1 MGKVNQQALGQ
12 ALWGKWAALQPR
24 LMRAHSVAIQ
34 RGYPVSYVAS
44 VFVSIVLTLTIG
56 GNGYLAW
63 HISALAFHLAVNTA
77 VLVRWRDGKTRDW
90 WVDDSA
96 GTLRATVIEAA
107 AVSLG
112 WFVLLSTLGLGADD
126 QQLIVTTATIT
137 GVVAIGAL
145 RYAPLPPASL
155 AWLGIAVLICALY
168 ATFANIPVGVFV
180 FLAVFVALLAR
191 TVIGQAELVSEQFA
205 QGEALARAASDRELL
220 HAARQQEELQQAAS
234 AAEVRHRAQVEHER
248 DRRAEIAR
256 IADRFEH
263 QFVTAI
269 SELAAAAEQTRTSAA
284 SLTGTTIAT
293 RDEIRGVAGR
303 AVRADSGAATLFEES
318 ANLSRTLTNVEA
330 SIAAQSE
337 TTAHLYTLSQSA
349 DARFATLAQH
359 SASVGSIADMI
370 AEVAARTNL
379 LALNASIEAA
389 RAGDAGR
396 GFAIV
401 AQEVKSLASQT
412 AHATGDIRAQ
422 LERMTGAVH
431 ATTSIV
437 GEMRDSFDRIGEVGG
452 AVGQAIANQGDVI
465 RSIQSYAGT
474 AAALTADL
482 QAGAA
487 SAEAATDA
495 AARTTAEM
503 DAATDTLVD
512 QARRLLGEMQEF
524 LGTLRAA

>member
-1 MGKVNQQALGQ
+1 MGELSGNALKG
-12 ALWGKWAALQPR
+12 AIWDKWVGLPPT
-24 LMRAHSVAIQ
+24 LMRAHSIAIQ

-44 VFVSIVLTLTIG
+44 VFVSITLTVMIHAHG
-56 GNGYLAW
+56 FMAW
-63 HISALAFHLAVNTA
+63 HVAALALHLAINTA
-77 VLVRWRDGKTRDW
+77 VLVRWRDGKRRDW
-90 WVDDSA
+90 RVDDPA
-96 GTLRATVIEAA
+96 ATLRATVIEAA
-107 AVSLG
+107 SVSLG
-112 WFVLLSTLGLGADD
+112 WFLFLATIGLGATS
-126 QQLIVTTATIT
+126 QELIVTTTALA

-155 AWLGIAVLICALY
+155 AWLGIAVVICALY
-168 ATFANIPVGVFV
+168 AVFANIPAGVFV
-180 FLAVFVALLAR
+180 FLAVFVALLGR
-191 TVIGQAELVSEQFA
+191 TVVGQATLVNEQFA
-205 QGEALARAASDRELL
+205 QAEALARAAGERDLL
-220 HAARQQEELQQAAS
+220 LATAQREELQQVAA
-234 AAEVRHRAQVEHER
+234 AAETRHRAQIDAER
-248 DRRAEIAR
+248 DRRVEIAR
-256 IADRFEH
+256 IADRFES
-263 QFVTAI
+263 QFIAAI
-269 SELAAAAEQTRTSAA
+269 SELAAAAEQTRVSAEG
-284 SLTGTTIAT
+284 LVGTTIAT

-318 ANLSRTLTNVEA
+318 ANLSRTLATVEA

-337 TTAHLYTLSQSA
+337 TTAHLHTLSRSA
-349 DARFATLAQH
+349 DARFGTLSEH

-370 AEVAARTNL
+370 AEIAARTNL

-401 AQEVKSLASQT
+401 AQEVKSLAAQT
-412 AHATGDIRAQ
+412 ATATGDIRAQ

-437 GEMRDSFDRIGEVGG
+437 GEMRASFDRIGEVGD
-452 AVGQAIANQGDVI
+452 AVSQAIANQGDVI

-482 QAGAA
+482 QTGAA

-503 DAATDTLVD
+503 DAATDELVG
-512 QARRLLGEMQEF
+512 QARRLLGEMRSF
-524 LGTLRAA
+524 LGSLRAA

>member
-1 MGKVNQQALGQ
+1 MGKVSQQALTG
-12 ALWGKWAALQPR
+12 ALWGKWAGLQPR

-34 RGYPVSYVAS
+34 RGYPVSFAAS
-44 VFVSIVLTLTIG
+44 VFVSIVLTLMIHS
-56 GNGYLAW
+56 NGYFAW
-63 HISALAFHLAVNTA
+63 HVAALALHLAIGTA
-77 VLVRWRDGKTRDW
+77 ALVRWRDGKKCDW
-90 WVDDSA
+90 WVEDSA
-96 GTLRATVIEAA
+96 RTLRGTVIEAA
-107 AVSLG
+107 AVSFG
-112 WFVLLSTLGLGADD
+112 WFLLLATLGLGATD
-126 QQLIVTTATIT
+126 QELIVTTTAIA

-145 RYAPLPPASL
+145 RYAPLPPASM
-155 AWLGIAVLICALY
+155 AWLGIAVVICALY
-168 ATFANIPVGVFV
+168 AIFANIPAGVFV

-191 TVIGQAELVSEQFA
+191 TVLGQADLVTEQFA
-205 QGEALARAASDRELL
+205 KGEALARAASERELL
-220 HAARQQEELQQAAS
+220 QVTRQQEELQQAAA
-234 AAEVRHRAQVEHER
+234 AAEARHRAQLEHDRE
-248 DRRAEIAR
+248 RRAEITR
-256 IADRFEH
+256 IADRFER

-269 SELAAAAEQTRTSAA
+269 SELAAAAEQTRVSAGTLTS
-284 SLTGTTIAT
+284 TTVTT

-318 ANLSRTLTNVEA
+318 ANLSRTLATVEA

-337 TTAHLYTLSQSA
+337 TTAHLHTLSRSA
-349 DARFATLAQH
+349 DARFSTLAQH

-370 AEVAARTNL
+370 AEIAARTNL

-389 RAGDAGR
+389 HAGDAGR

-401 AQEVKSLASQT
+401 AQEVKSLAAQT
-412 AHATGDIRAQ
+412 ATATGDIRAQ
-422 LERMTGAVH
+422 LERMAGAVH

-437 GEMRDSFDRIGEVGG
+437 GEMRESFDRIGEVGG
-452 AVGQAIANQGDVI
+452 AVGTAIANQGDVI

-503 DAATDTLVD
+503 DAATDALVGH
-512 QARRLLGEMQEF
+512 ARHLLAEMQEF

>member
-1 MGKVNQQALGQ
+1 MGKVNQQALKR
-12 ALWGKWAALQPR
+12 AFWGKWAALQPR
-24 LMRAHSVAIQ
+24 LMRAHVVAIQ

-44 VFVSIVLTLTIG
+44 VFVSIVLTFTIG

-63 HISALAFHLAVNTA
+63 HIAALAMHLAINTA
-77 VLVRWRDGKTRDW
+77 VLVRWRDGKQRDW
-90 WVDDSA
+90 WVESSA
-96 GTLRATVIEAA
+96 RNLRATVIEAA
-107 AVSLG
+107 TVSLG
-112 WFVLLSTLGLGADD
+112 WFVLLSTLGLGASD

-155 AWLGIAVLICALY
+155 AWLGIAVVICALY
-168 ATFANIPVGVFV
+168 AVFANIPTGVFI

-191 TVIGQAELVSEQFA
+191 TVIGQAQLVTDQFA
-205 QGEALARAASDRELL
+205 QGEALARAASDREL
-220 HAARQQEELQQAAS
+220 HQVTRQQEELQQAAA
-234 AAEVRHRAQVEHER
+234 AAEARHRAQVAHEGE
-248 DRRAEIAR
+248 RRAEIAR

-269 SELAAAAEQTRTSAA
+269 SELAAAAEQTRVSAE
-284 SLTGTTIAT
+284 SLTGATVAT

-318 ANLSRTLTNVEA
+318 ANLSRTLDTVEA

-337 TTAHLYTLSQSA
+337 TTAHLHTLSRSA
-349 DARFATLAQH
+349 DARFSTLAQH
-359 SASVGSIADMI
+359 SASVSNIADMI
-370 AEVAARTNL
+370 AEIAARTNL

-389 RAGDAGR
+389 RAGEAGR

-401 AQEVKSLASQT
+401 AQEVKSLAAQT
-412 AHATGDIRAQ
+412 ATATGDIRAQ

-437 GEMRDSFDRIGEVGG
+437 DEMRDSFDRIGEVAG
-452 AVGQAIANQGDVI
+452 AVGHAIANQGDVI

-482 QAGAA
+482 QSGAA
-487 SAEAATDA
+487 AAEAATEA

-503 DAATDTLVD
+503 DAATDTLLD
-512 QARRLLGEMQEF
+512 QARRLMREMQEF

>member
-1 MGKVNQQALGQ
+1 MGEVQQQALKR

-44 VFVSIVLTLTIG
+44 VFVSIVLTVMIHS
-56 GNGYLAW
+56 NGYFAW
-63 HISALAFHLAVNTA
+63 HIAALALHLAINTA
-77 VLVRWRDGKTRDW
+77 VLVRWRDGKRRDW
-90 WVDDSA
+90 WVEDSA
-96 GTLRATVIEAA
+96 RTLRATVIEAA

-112 WFVLLSTLGLGADD
+112 WFLLLTTLGLGATD
-126 QQLIVTTATIT
+126 QELIVTTTSIA

-155 AWLGIAVLICALY
+155 AWLGIAVVVCALY
-168 ATFANIPVGVFV
+168 AIFANIPSGVFV

-220 HAARQQEELQQAAS
+220 RATQQQEELQQAAA
-234 AAEVRHRAQVEHER
+234 AAEERHRAQAEH
-248 DRRAEIAR
+248 DRARRTEITR
-256 IADRFEH
+256 IADQFEQ

-269 SELAAAAEQTRTSAA
+269 SELAAAAEQTRISAGG
-284 SLTGTTIAT
+284 LTGTTIAT
-293 RDEIRGVAGR
+293 RDQIRAVAGR

-318 ANLSRTLTNVEA
+318 ANLSRTLDTVEA

-337 TTAHLYTLSQSA
+337 TTAHLHTLSRSA
-349 DARFATLAQH
+349 DARFSTLAEH
-359 SASVGSIADMI
+359 SASVGTIADMI
-370 AEVAARTNL
+370 AEIAARTNL

-389 RAGDAGR
+389 RAGEAGR

-401 AQEVKSLASQT
+401 AQEVKSLAAQT
-412 AHATGDIRAQ
+412 ATATGDIRAQ

-437 GEMRDSFDRIGEVGG
+437 GEMRESFDRIGEVGG
-452 AVGQAIANQGDVI
+452 AVSHAIANQGDVI

-482 QAGAA
+482 QSGAA
-487 SAEAATDA
+487 SAEAATED

-503 DAATDTLVD
+503 DAATDALVNH
-512 QARRLLGEMQEF
+512 ARHLLREMQAF

>member
-1 MGKVNQQALGQ
+1 MGKVDQHALKR
-12 ALWGKWAALQPR
+12 AIWGKWAALQPR

-34 RGYPVSYVAS
+34 RGYPVSFAAS
-44 VFVSIVLTLTIG
+44 VFVSIMMTLMIHA
-56 GNGYLAW
+56 NGYFAW
-63 HISALAFHLAVNTA
+63 HIAALALHLAINTA
-77 VLVRWRDGKTRDW
+77 VLVRWRDGKARDW
-90 WVDDSA
+90 WVENSA
-96 GTLRATVIEAA
+96 TTLRATVIEAA
-107 AVSLG
+107 AVSFG
-112 WFVLLSTLGLGADD
+112 WFLLLSTLGVGATD
-126 QQLIVTTATIT
+126 QELIVTTASIT

-155 AWLGIAVLICALY
+155 AWLGIAVVICALY
-168 ATFANIPVGVFV
+168 AIFANIPTGVFI

-205 QGEALARAASDRELL
+205 QGEALARAASDRELV
-220 HAARQQEELQQAAS
+220 HATKQQEELLHAANT
-234 AAEVRHRAQVEHER
+234 AEARHRAQVEHER
-248 DRRAEIAR
+248 ERRAEIAR

-269 SELAAAAEQTRTSAA
+269 SELAAAAEQTRTSAQGLA
-284 SLTGTTIAT
+284 GTTIST

-303 AVRADSGAATLFEES
+303 AVRADTGAATLFEES
-318 ANLSRTLTNVEA
+318 ANLSRTLATVEA

-337 TTAHLYTLSQSA
+337 TTQHLHDLSRSA
-349 DARFATLAQH
+349 DARFGTLTQH
-359 SASVGSIADMI
+359 SASVGNIADMI
-370 AEVAARTNL
+370 AEIAARTNL

-389 RAGDAGR
+389 RAGEAGR

-412 AHATGDIRAQ
+412 AIATGDIRAQ

-452 AVGQAIANQGDVI
+452 AVGNAIANQGDVI

-487 SAEAATDA
+487 SAEAATES

-503 DAATDTLVD
+503 DAATDTLVG
-512 QARRLLGEMQEF
+512 QARRLMHEMQEF

>member
-1 MGKVNQQALGQ
+1 MAKVNQQALKR

-24 LMRAHSVAIQ
+24 LMRAHAVAIQ
-34 RGYPVSYVAS
+34 RGYPVSFLAS
-44 VFVSIVLTLTIG
+44 VFVSVVLTLMIHS
-56 GNGYLAW
+56 NGYFAW
-63 HISALAFHLAVNTA
+63 HLAALALHLAINVA
-77 VLVRWRDGKTRDW
+77 VLVRWREGKARDW

-96 GTLRATVIEAA
+96 RTLRATVIEAA
-107 AVSLG
+107 SVSLG
-112 WFVLLSTLGLGADD
+112 WFLLLTTLGLGATD
-126 QQLIVTTATIT
+126 QELIVTTTAIA

-155 AWLGIAVLICALY
+155 AWLGIAVVICALY
-168 ATFANIPVGVFV
+168 AIFANIPSGVFV

-220 HAARQQEELQQAAS
+220 RATSQQEELQQAAS
-234 AAEVRHRAQVEHER
+234 SAEARHRAQVEHER
-248 DRRAEIAR
+248 DRRTEIAR
-256 IADRFEH
+256 IADRFEQ

-269 SELAAAAEQTRTSAA
+269 SELAAAAEQTRVSAQG
-284 SLTGTTIAT
+284 LVGTTIST

-303 AVRADSGAATLFEES
+303 AVRADTGAATLFEES
-318 ANLSRTLTNVEA
+318 SNLSRTLATVEA

-337 TTAHLYTLSQSA
+337 TTAHLHTLSRSA
-349 DARFATLAQH
+349 DARFSTLAQH

-370 AEVAARTNL
+370 AEIAARTNL

-389 RAGDAGR
+389 RAGEAGR

-412 AHATGDIRAQ
+412 ALATGDIRAQ

-452 AVGQAIANQGDVI
+452 AVGNAIANQGDVI

-487 SAEAATDA
+487 SAEAATES

-503 DAATDTLVD
+503 DAATDTLVG
-512 QARRLLGEMQEF
+512 QARRLMHEMQEF